1 MLKEVRFEEKT
12 IDELKDLEFIIPSYQ
27 RGYRWEKTQ
36 ICNLLDDI
44 KQYYDYGEKRYY
56 YIQPIIIKKVENEE
70 NKYVLIDGQQRLTTI
85 YMIAVYL
92 LCNTNIENEIYSIE
106 YETIKDKDNN
116 ENTLDLQEKIKEYV
130 EDNDKNELE
139 TLNEYYYNLAIKS
152 IKEWYANRGEL
163 ENKKREFWDFI
174 KKQVKVIWYEL
185 ENGDNEN
192 EAFIRINTNNIKLTQ
207 ADLVKAEFLRK
218 KVIKSAREW
227 DEIENRLFDQS
238 FWYFISNQ
246 KTDDRMSELLS
257 IVIQSNYDKEKFKN
271 DSDENKIYNMLKKQI
286 DETNNQNCRKPWKNI
301 VEVMDI
307 LNEWYEDIELY
318 NLIGYLILIGEKNVI
333 VEYIQEYK
341 NANKRIEVKEKI
353 LKTIKNKIFNVKDS
367 SKEAESIKRIDD
379 VKEYLKN
386 LDYDDNKEKIKKI
399 LILHNILTLNSL
411 KDKKI
416 RFPFEKYKDSYYQDG
431 KQVKWDIEHIHS
443 QHDKALEDNEDKEEY
458 INYLKI
464 SYINDS
470 IAKRRE
476 STYLNEKLEQ
486 IEELKNINNNNIKET
501 AQEKG
506 LEKILEE
513 NFEMNSIGNLALLD
527 SKTNR
532 SYQDSLFMQKREEII
547 KKDEIGFVP
556 ICTKKAFLKAYL
568 TEDNDEDKLMQFFE
582 WREKDFNSYLN
593 DMAKKIFEKIFK
605 KRIKGYKYGE
615 RGINKKYKGKIRR
628 KSRRYIRNY

>member
-139 TLNEYYYNLAIKS
+139 TLNEYYYNLAIKC

-163 ENKKREFWDFI
+163 ENKKREFWNFI

-238 FWYFISNQ
+238 FWYFMSNQ

-257 IVIQSNYDKEKFKN
+257 IVIQSNYDNEKFKN
-271 DSDENKIYNMLKKQI
+271 DSDENKIYNILKKQI
-286 DETNNQNCRKPWKNI
+286 DETNKQNCRKPWKNI

-341 NANKRIEVKEKI
+341 NSNKRVEVKEKI
-353 LKTIKNKIFNVKDS
+353 LRTIKNKIFSVKDS
-367 SKEAESIKRIDD
+367 SKEVESIKRIDD
-379 VKEYLKN
+379 VKEYLKTISDKTSGKVTN
-386 LDYDDNKEKIKKI
+386 LRNNK
-399 LILHNILTLNSL
+399 T
-411 KDKKI
+411 
-416 RFPFEKYKDSYYQDG
+416 
-431 KQVKWDIEHIHS
+431 
-443 QHDKALEDNEDKEEY
+443 
-458 INYLKI
+458 
-464 SYINDS
+464 
-470 IAKRRE
+470 
-476 STYLNEKLEQ
+476 
-486 IEELKNINNNNIKET
+486 
-501 AQEKG
+501 
-506 LEKILEE
+506 
-513 NFEMNSIGNLALLD
+513 
-527 SKTNR
+527 
-532 SYQDSLFMQKREEII
+532 
-547 KKDEIGFVP
+547 
-556 ICTKKAFLKAYL
+556 
-568 TEDNDEDKLMQFFE
+568 
-582 WREKDFNSYLN
+582 
-593 DMAKKIFEKIFK
+593 KIFK
-605 KRIKGYKYGE
+605 KI
-615 RGINKKYKGKIRR
+615 
-628 KSRRYIRNY
+628 